1 MPVQL
6 APLNRSH
13 RILMTPLKSTS
24 LLVATALVLAAFP
37 ISTSAQKGDKQGEVQ
52 QSRIPKEKI
61 PANPP
66 LSPPEALKKFK
77 LQPGFQVELVT
88 SEPVVV
94 NPVALQF
101 DPEGRIWVLEMRSFM
116 PTPDGKGET
125 TPTGRVSILED
136 ADGDGRAER
145 SKVVLDGL
153 VMPRAFLLVDGGLL
167 VCEPPALWFYPI
179 KNDHPGPRVLV
190 AADFAKDADPSLGLR
205 MNPEHSGNSLVRGLD
220 NWIYSLYHPWRYR
233 LGEDLYGEGA
243 AWQREWVPQRAQ
255 WGHSMDDFG
264 RLFYTSNSDQLRGDL
279 VPVHYFAGKITKGK
293 YPGVGI
299 QIAKDQSVWPARI
312 NPGVNRGYQTGTLR
326 EDGTLA
332 KFTAACGTCI
342 YRDDVLGQDV
352 SGNAFICEPSANIIR
367 RNKLSEKDGIVTA
380 QNAYEKDEFLAST
393 DELFR
398 PVNLYTGP
406 DGALYIVDMYHGII
420 QHRFFL
426 TSYLRQQAEDRGL
439 DKVAQMGRI
448 WRVVPDSKP
457 LRKEKPALGSATTG
471 QLAQTLRHPNGWWR
485 DTAQRLLVARK
496 DAAATPA
503 LEKLASDSHPITRL
517 HALWTLEGV
526 GQLQPKTVL
535 AALADT
541 HPKVRAAALR
551 LTEDKKLSSDASLQA
566 ARLKLVDDAEADVQT
581 QLALSLSL
589 EAKDPVAKET
599 LKTLSKKVSAP
610 LAKDATAFALIA
622 NDPPKPVVAM
632 NARALTAEEEKRY
645 EAGKTMYEI
654 TCLAC
659 HQQHGL
665 GQPGL
670 APPLAGS
677 EWVAGSEKRLVLII
691 LHGLRGP
698 IKVKGEIFDMDMPTL
713 NVLDDE
719 QIASALTYI
728 RREWGHGYEPVT
740 PATVKAIRA
749 ETEQREDAWTMAE
762 LLKIP

>member
-1 MPVQL
+1 
-6 APLNRSH
+6 
-13 RILMTPLKSTS
+13 MTPLKSSS
-24 LLVATALVLAAFP
+24 LILATVLALLASP
-37 ISTSAQKGDKQGEVQ
+37 ASSYAQKGDKQGEVQ

-66 LSPPEALKKFK
+66 LSPAEALKKFK
-77 LQPGFQVELVT
+77 LQPGFKVELVT

-101 DPEGRIWVLEMRSFM
+101 DPVGRIWVLEMRSFM
-116 PTPDGKGET
+116 PTPEGQGET
-125 TPTGRVSILED
+125 APTGRVSILED

-179 KNDHPGPRVLV
+179 KNDQPGARVLV
-190 AADFAKDADPSLGLR
+190 AADFAKDADPSLGVR

-326 EDGTLA
+326 EDGTLS

-342 YRDDVLGQDV
+342 YRDHVLGQDV

-439 DKVAQMGRI
+439 DKVTQMGRI
-448 WRVVPDSKP
+448 WRVVPDGKS
-457 LRKEKPALGSATTG
+457 LRKEKPALDQATTG
-471 QLAQTLRHPNGWWR
+471 QLAGTLRHPNGWWR

-496 DAAATPA
+496 DAAAPAA
-503 LEKLASDSHPITRL
+503 LEKLATDSNPIARL
-517 HALWTLEGV
+517 HALWTLEGL
-526 GQLQPKTVL
+526 GQIKAQTALT
-535 AALADT
+535 ALADS
-541 HPKVRAAALR
+541 HPKVRAAGLR
-551 LTEDKKLSSDASLQA
+551 LTEDKKLSGDANLRA
-566 ARLKLVDDAEADVQT
+566 ARSKLVDDPDAEVQT

-589 EAKDPVAKET
+589 DAKDPVGKET
-599 LKTLSKKVSAP
+599 LTALSKKVSAP
-610 LAKDATAFALIA
+610 LAKDATAFALVA
-622 NDPPKPVVAM
+622 NDPPKPTVAM
-632 NARALTAEEEKRY
+632 NARPLTTAEQKLFQD
-645 EAGKTMYEI
+645 GKTMYEI

-659 HQQHGL
+659 HQQHGM

-677 EWVAGSEKRLVLII
+677 EWVAGSEKRLVRII

-698 IKVKGEIFDMDMPTL
+698 IKVKGETFELDMPTL
-713 NVLDDE
+713 NVLDDD
-719 QIASALTYI
+719 QIAGALTYI

-740 PATVKAIRA
+740 PATVKAIRD
-749 ETEQREDAWTMAE
+749 ETEKREDAWTMAE

>member
-1 MPVQL
+1 
-6 APLNRSH
+6 
-13 RILMTPLKSTS
+13 MTPLKSIS
-24 LLVATALVLAAFP
+24 LFLATALALLAIPA
-37 ISTSAQKGDKQGEVQ
+37 SSSAQKGDKQGEQ
-52 QSRIPKEKI
+52 QVSRIPKEKI

-66 LSPPEALKKFK
+66 LSPAEALKKFK
-77 LQPGFQVELVT
+77 VQPGFKLELVT

-101 DPEGRIWVLEMRSFM
+101 DPEGRIWVLEMRAFM
-116 PTPDGKGET
+116 PAPDGKGEDA
-125 TPTGRVSILED
+125 PTGRISILED
-136 ADGDGRAER
+136 ADGDGRAEH

-153 VMPRAFLLVDGGLL
+153 VMPRAFLLVEGGLL

-179 KNDHPGPRVLV
+179 KNDQPGARELV
-190 AADFAKDADPSLGLR
+190 TADFAKDADPKLGVR
-205 MNPEHSGNSLVRGLD
+205 MNPEHSGNSLVWGLD
-220 NWIYSLYHPWRYR
+220 NWMYSLYHPWRYR

-279 VPVHYFAGKITKGK
+279 VPVHYFAGKTVKGK

-299 QIAKDQSVWPARI
+299 QIVKDQSVWPARI

-342 YRDDVLGQDV
+342 YRDDVLGRDV
-352 SGNAFICEPSANIIR
+352 SGNAFICEPSANVIR
-367 RNKLSEKDGIVTA
+367 RNKLSEKDGLVTA

-398 PVNLYTGP
+398 PINLYTGP
-406 DGALYIVDMYHGII
+406 DGALYIVDLYHGII

-439 DKVAQMGRI
+439 DKVTQMGRI
-448 WRVVPDSKP
+448 WRVVPDGRP
-457 LRKEKPALGSATTG
+457 LRKEKPALSKASTV
-471 QLAQTLRHPNGWWR
+471 QLVETLRHPNGWWR

-496 DAAATPA
+496 DTAAAPA
-503 LEKLASDSHPITRL
+503 LEKLASDRNPLARL
-517 HALWTLEGV
+517 HALWTLEGA
-526 GQLQPKTVL
+526 GQIKAKTVL
-535 AALADT
+535 AALADG
-541 HPKVRAAALR
+541 HPKVRAVGLR
-551 LTEDKKLSSDASLQA
+551 LTEDKKLSPDASLRA
-566 ARLKLVDDAEADVQT
+566 ARLKLVDDPDAEVQT

-589 EAKDPVAKET
+589 DAKDPAGKET
-599 LKTLSKKVSAP
+599 LTALAKKVSAP
-610 LAKDATAFALIA
+610 LAKDATAFALVA

-632 NARALTAEEEKRY
+632 NARPLTAAEQKQF
-645 EAGKTMYEI
+645 EAGKAMYEM

-677 EWVAGSEKRLVLII
+677 EWVAGSEKRLVRII
-691 LHGLRGP
+691 LHGLRGS
-698 IKVKGEIFDMDMPTL
+698 IKVKGETFEMDMPTL

-719 QIASALTYI
+719 QIASVLTYT
-728 RREWGHGYEPVT
+728 RREWGHGYDPVT
-740 PATVKAIRA
+740 PATVKAIRD
-749 ETEQREDAWTMAE
+749 ETEKRDDAWTMAE